1 MTRLRQGSGG
11 QARDRQ
17 GSGGRACAIH
27 DSGAIEL
34 FYYDELD
41 AAERNRIATH
51 VRSCRECVVA
61 LEELQVIREALAQ
74 RPDVAGPAGGD
85 WSGFMARLDSA
96 VRTPP
101 EQNMAAPLLTGVA
114 HFPQRAPAVRSYIGL
129 LATAAL
135 LAIVTIGVVFVARQ
149 RSAAP
154 VLNDTLASTAPV
166 VDAVPTATTGLRSAG
181 ARHFERSKLV
191 VLGLADRQSA
201 EASPSNW
208 AYERELATSLLNDTR
223 LYRIAAEERGLNGL
237 ASMMRDLELVLLE
250 TSMAEESD
258 AEALGQIQKLIR
270 KRGLIQK
277 MDTVASAGMM
287 P

>member
-1 MTRLRQGSGG
+1 MTRLRDDSGG
-11 QARDRQ
+11 QA
-17 GSGGRACAIH
+17 CAIH
-27 DSGAIEL
+27 ESGAIEL
-34 FYYDELD
+34 FFYDELD
-41 AAERNRIATH
+41 AAERHTMAIH
-51 VRSCRECVVA
+51 VRRCRECAVA
-61 LEELQVIREALAQ
+61 LEELQLIREALAQ
-74 RPDVAGPAGGD
+74 RPDIAGPEGGD
-85 WSGFMARLDSA
+85 WSGFMARLDTA
-96 VRTPP
+96 VRTPS
-101 EQNMAAPLLTGVA
+101 EETVAAPVLTTVA
-114 HFPQRAPAVRSYIGL
+114 QFPPRDPAVRSYIGL

-149 RSAAP
+149 RPLAP
-154 VLNDTLASTAPV
+154 ALNDTLASTAPV
-166 VDAVPTATTGLRSAG
+166 VDAVPTATSGLRSAG

-201 EASPSNW
+201 DASPSNW